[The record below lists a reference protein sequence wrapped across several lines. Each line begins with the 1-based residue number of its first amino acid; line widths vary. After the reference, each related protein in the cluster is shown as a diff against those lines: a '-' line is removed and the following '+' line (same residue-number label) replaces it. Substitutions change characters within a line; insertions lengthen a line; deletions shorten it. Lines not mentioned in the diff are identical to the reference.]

1 MPELVTLHGFECW
14 YKHIFEK
21 VGWIILA
28 KKNGNTAR
36 VANYVQMLDHFL
48 EDANLRQFKNPDSVD
63 DMKIMKDNVTILKNF
78 ITPYLLKGG
87 AKKSSRKSSV
97 RKSSKKSYKIKKL

>member
-78 ITPYLLKGG
+78 ITPLLKGG
-87 AKKSSRKSSV
+87 MRKSSKKSSV